1 MYIFTNFFLEGASY
15 NHFSQYTLFIFFLW
29 YLADITRKNEKEKKW
44 KWNIW
49 TQKQAFCFLEHPTV
63 CRGGIAQN
71 KAPYNTKFQLVL
83 HNIQC
88 SPKEPAMKYDW
99 LWLVTTCTLYWIWW
113 TLVEALTYHVGVG
126 LTIQLCNNTLFSNHL
141 ASFTPIWSDHS
152 HNGMPLASMF
162 AFIMTNLKWIDAYT
176 HTSLLQ
182 QLEWGY
188 YFMTVVLWVSVNIRT
203 KFLHCFQKHDRNSGC
218 NFVSWVCSKF
228 LVKVC
233 FILMCTRFP
242 ELIKSAGSHGNSV
255 TTIHDKG
262 DDYLTLLWV
271 TLIRLCKPE
280 NPLSDTA
287 QEWDTK
293 WDFHQRKDL
302 FQRYSCR

>member
-1 MYIFTNFFLEGASY
+1 
-15 NHFSQYTLFIFFLW
+15 
-29 YLADITRKNEKEKKW
+29 
-44 KWNIW
+44 
-49 TQKQAFCFLEHPTV
+49 
-63 CRGGIAQN
+63 
-71 KAPYNTKFQLVL
+71 
-83 HNIQC
+83 
-88 SPKEPAMKYDW
+88 MKYDW

-113 TLVEALTYHVGVG
+113 TLIEAHTYNVGVG
-126 LTIQLCNNTLFSNHL
+126 LTIQLCNSTLFSNHL

-152 HNGMPLASMF
+152 HNEMPSMF

-188 YFMTVVLWVSVNIRT
+188 YFMSVVLWVSANIRT
-203 KFLHCFQKHDRNSGC
+203 KFLHCFFQKHDRNSGC

-233 FILMCTRFP
+233 FILMCTHFP

-255 TTIHDKG
+255 TTIHDEG

-280 NPLSDTA
+280 NLLSDTA
-287 QEWDTK
+287 QEWDTNEIFIK
-293 WDFHQRKDL
+293 EKTSFKGIHVGNMVWCNATIMLSIFLTNYKYAKPPLWSALAFQDMQWEEPDL
-302 FQRYSCR
+302 WCWLAHNTV